1 MIVKL
6 RDLAS
11 VRPYPGNPRQ
21 NEEAVDA
28 VARSIKEFGPRVAIV
43 VDRKGVIVKGHTT
56 RLAAI
61 KLGYKKWPVHVAED
75 LTPAQ
80 VRAYRIADNRV
91 GEIARWDR
99 DMLAVEVDAI
109 RKMGTVELDVLGWD
123 EEELAAITGGLR
135 PEITEPEPPK
145 MLPKPVTRK
154 GELWILG
161 ASRILCGDSTV
172 AADVDRV
179 MAGDKA
185 SLLLTDPPYGV
196 AYQTKLSTTD
206 AKALRRRTDGLEVA
220 NDALTEEQTKAM
232 VVASLNNARERMR
245 PGAAFYVCSPSGDM
259 AVPFRLALADAKL
272 QIREIIIW
280 VKDVFVMGR
289 QDYHWRHED
298 ILYGWTEGGAHYFI
312 DDRTQDTVW
321 ECPRPKVSE
330 DHPTMKPVELFA
342 RAVRN
347 STREGELVYEPF
359 SVSGT
364 SLLAAEQLGRRCAA
378 IEFEPGYVDVA
389 VRRWQEL
396 TGKEA
401 TLETADGRTW
411 REVAG
416 ARGVKLADV
425 EAVAPATKKPAKKA
439 KKKGKK

>member
-99 DMLAVEVDAI
+99 DLLAVEVDAI

-123 EEELAAITGGLR
+123 EEELAAITGGLQ
-135 PEITEPEPPK
+135 PEIADPEPPK
-145 MLPKPVTRK
+145 ALAKPVTRK
-154 GELWILG
+154 GELWLLG
-161 ASRILCGDSTV
+161 GSRILCGDSTV
-172 AADVDRV
+172 SADVERL
-179 MAGDKA
+179 MGKEKA

-196 AYQTKLSTTD
+196 AYVGKTKE
-206 AKALRRRTDGLEVA
+206 AKTIS
-220 NDALTEEQTKAM
+220 NDALSADGTQALVRDSLTLARDAM
-232 VVASLNNARERMR
+232 K
-245 PGAAFYVCSPSGDM
+245 PGAAFYVCSPAGDM
-259 AVPFRLALADAKL
+259 SMPFRVALAAAGL
-272 QIREIIIW
+272 PLSQVIIW
-280 VKDVFVMGR
+280 VKDAFVMGR

-298 ILYGWTEGGAHYFI
+298 VLYGWNPGAGHYFI

-359 SVSGT
+359 SGSGT
-364 SLLAAEQLGRRCAA
+364 SLLAAEQLGRRCYA
-378 IEFEPGYVDVA
+378 IEFEPRYVDVA

-425 EAVAPATKKPAKKA
+425 EAEAPAAKKPAKKA
-439 KKKGKK
+439 KKKGKP

>member
-99 DMLAVEVDAI
+99 DLLAVEVDAI

-135 PEITEPEPPK
+135 PEIADPEPPK

-172 AADVDRV
+172 SADVDRV
-179 MAGDKA
+179 MAGEKA

-196 AYQTKLSTTD
+196 AYQTDMTPEE
-206 AKALRRRTDGLEVA
+206 AKKRRRRTDGLEVA
-220 NDALTEEQTKAM
+220 NDAMTPEKTRELI
-232 VVASLNNARERMR
+232 VSSLSLAREAMR
-245 PGAAFYVCSPSGDM
+245 PGAAFYVCSPGGDL
-259 AVPFRLALADAKL
+259 AVLFRLALADAKL
-272 QIREIIIW
+272 PLREVIIW

-289 QDYHWRHED
+289 QDYHRRHED
-298 ILYGWTEGGAHYFI
+298 VLYGWRDGGAHYFI

-321 ECPRPKVSE
+321 EFPRPKRSE
-330 DHPTMKPVELFA
+330 EHPTMKPVELFA
-342 RAVRN
+342 RAIRN
-347 STREGELVYEPF
+347 STRDGELVYEPF
-359 SVSGT
+359 SGSGT
-364 SLLAAEQLGRRCAA
+364 SILAAEQLGRRCAA
-378 IEFEPGYVDVA
+378 IEFEPGYVDQA

-425 EAVAPATKKPAKKA
+425 EPAAPAPKT